1 MERAGEGSEILDV
14 AIVGAGISGLYTGW
28 RLLRETDDRA
38 RVVVFERDAVRLGG
52 RLLSVTPPKI
62 PETRLELGGMRFT
75 SSQKRAY
82 GLIEYLGLAK
92 DPFPV
97 DRPQNIAYLRG
108 RHLRRRDLAD
118 PNLIPYDLAP
128 DERGAQALSQGFTV
142 LAAQRLVRTML
153 GKDVPLQNVDWKAL
167 AAQHS
172 YEGES
177 LRDLPLEYV
186 LRRNISQ
193 EAFRFAQDTSG
204 YDSILHTWNA
214 ADGLPWNLEDFGA
227 SPTFYHLHNGFES
240 LPYAVAD
247 QFVTAGGEIRR
258 AHDLAS
264 FDRTLLPDGSEGVV
278 LRFGRSTPD
287 AEEIPPVVARRLV
300 LAMPR
305 RSLERLDRTGPVL
318 GPGAT
323 ARGGRSVRHLIE
335 AVEPI
340 PLFKL
345 ALCYSYPWW
354 QTIEPLAVADE
365 GEAERLKIT
374 DGQSVTDIPL
384 RQCYYWATDRK
395 TQNSVLLIYDDG
407 TDLAFWAGLRDIG
420 KLKAYA
426 SDKPSP
432 GKPPG
437 SPDWY
442 NYQAP
447 ALMVDEAH
455 RQLRIMHGVADR
467 VDIPK
472 PYAAAYKDWGDEIY
486 GGGANFWRLNEDS
499 PAVFDDILQPNPDVP
514 VYICG
519 EAYSNFQGWVEGA
532 LETADAMLKKHFAL
546 KAPEWLRED
555 EPLS

>member
-1 MERAGEGSEILDV
+1 MERAGDGSEILDV

-28 RLLRETDDRA
+28 RLLREADDRA
-38 RVVVFERDAVRLGG
+38 RIVVFEREAARLGG
-52 RLLSVTPPKI
+52 RLLSVTPPEI
-62 PETRLELGGMRFT
+62 PDTRLELGGMRFT
-75 SSQKRAY
+75 STQKRAS
-82 GLIEYLGLAK
+82 GLIDHLGLAK

-108 RHLRRRDLAD
+108 RHLRRRDLTD
-118 PNLIPYDLAP
+118 PDLVPYDLAP

-153 GKDVPLQNVDWKAL
+153 GKDRPLNDVDWKAL
-167 AAQHS
+167 AARHS

-227 SPTFYHLHNGFES
+227 SPTFFHLHDGFES
-240 LPYAVAD
+240 LPYAIAD
-247 QFVTAGGEIRR
+247 RFEQAGGEIRK
-258 AHDLAS
+258 AHDLAG
-264 FDRTLLPDGSEGVV
+264 FDRATLPDGSEGVV
-278 LRFGRSTPD
+278 LRFRKGEPD
-287 AEEIPPVVARRLV
+287 AGDVPPVMARRLV

-305 RSLERLDRTGPVL
+305 RSLERLDPTGPVL
-318 GPGAT
+318 GPDAAGRK
-323 ARGGRSVRHLIE
+323 ARRLIE

-354 QTIEPLAVADE
+354 RTIEPMSVQNGDKVEPLT
-365 GEAERLKIT
+365 IT

-384 RQCYYWATDRK
+384 RQCYYWATDSE

-426 SDKPSP
+426 SGRPTP
-432 GKPPG
+432 GKPRG
-437 SPDWY
+437 SQDWY

-455 RQLRIMHGVADR
+455 RQLCIMHGVADR
-467 VDIPK
+467 TDIPK

-499 PAVFDDILQPNPDVP
+499 PVVFDDILQPNPDAP
-514 VYICG
+514 VFICG

-532 LETADAMLKKHFAL
+532 LETADAMLKKHFGL
-546 KAPEWLRED
+546 GAPEWSREH
-555 EPLS
+555 EPRS